1 MKFTTFAL
9 TALSL
14 AATEVFAHPEKLTK
28 ENIRRE
34 AALAGRSTNKCAAA
48 IEKRKAEIIAKRS
61 QRLYERRVANG
72 DIIPSSHGMSKRNT
86 LQYTSIQNNTCLL
99 APETIFGPYG
109 VDGEIN
115 RHDLRESQ
123 PGIDFYFDIGVM
135 DINTCEP
142 LEGASASIWHC
153 NATGSYA
160 SFTGIDPDTSEL
172 LDGWEKRSDG
182 TTDDET
188 FLRGVQVSDSNGMIE
203 FLTKFPGY
211 YVSRSTH
218 IHVAVQA
225 NASSGISYSQ
235 SAIQHVGQLFF
246 EEDLLSQVY
255 AVSPYSSHLET
266 LNRTTNDEDSVLS
279 SASEDGYNP
288 FISVSL
294 LGDSIEDGLVGYIT
308 IGVNATGEE
317 IATTGTDVNPQ
328 GWIPTVS
335 VGTAKLAEATAA
347 DAAAGYTS

>member
-1 MKFTTFAL
+1 MKFTTLAL

-14 AATEVFAHPEKLTK
+14 TAEVLAHPEKLTK
-28 ENIRRE
+28 ETVKKE
-34 AALAGRSTNKCAAA
+34 AALAGRSTNRCAAA

-61 QRLYERRVANG
+61 QRLYERRLENG
-72 DIIPSSHGMSKRNT
+72 DLFPNVHGVSKRNT
-86 LQYTSIQNNTCLL
+86 LKYTSIQNNTCLL
-99 APETIFGPYG
+99 APDTIFGPYG
-109 VDGEIN
+109 VDGEMT

-123 PGIDFYFDIGVM
+123 AGIDFYLDIGVI
-135 DINTCEP
+135 DINTCEA

-172 LDGWEKRSDG
+172 LDGWSKRTDG

-188 FLRGVQVSDSNGMIE
+188 FLRGVQISDSNGMIE

-225 NASSGISYSQ
+225 NATNGTSFSQ
-235 SAIQHVGQLFF
+235 SAVQHVGQLFF
-246 EEDLLSQVY
+246 EEDILSQVY
-255 AVSPYSSHLET
+255 AVSPYSAHLDT

-279 SASEDGYNP
+279 SASEDGYSP

-308 IGVNATGEE
+308 IGVNATGDAV
-317 IATTGTDVNPQ
+317 ATTGQDVNPQ

-335 VGTAKLAEATAA
+335 VGTAKLAQATAA
-347 DAAAGYTS
+347 DRAAGYTS